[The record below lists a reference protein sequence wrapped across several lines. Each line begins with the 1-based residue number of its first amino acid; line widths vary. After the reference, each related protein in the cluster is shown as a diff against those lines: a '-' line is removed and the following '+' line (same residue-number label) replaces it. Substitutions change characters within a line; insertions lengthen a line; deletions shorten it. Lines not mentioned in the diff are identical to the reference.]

1 EVLKFSGLAV
11 QMGATIAV
19 FVWVGRQLDSYFNN
33 RIPLL
38 TIIFSLLGIGSSLYI
53 IMKDAKRKG

>member
-1 EVLKFSGLAV
+1 
-11 QMGATIAV
+11 MGVTIAV
-19 FVWVGRQLDSYFNN
+19 FVWAGRQLDSYFNN
-33 RIPLL
+33 HIPLL